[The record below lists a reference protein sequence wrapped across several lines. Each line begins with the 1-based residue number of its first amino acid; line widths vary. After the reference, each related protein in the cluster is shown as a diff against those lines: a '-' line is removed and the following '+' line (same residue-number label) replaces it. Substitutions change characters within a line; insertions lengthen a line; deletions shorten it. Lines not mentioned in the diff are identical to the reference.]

1 MRAYQIVKWGAPLEE
16 REVPMPEP
24 KGTEVLIRVTASGIC
39 HSDIHIWDG
48 YFDMGGDNKLSL
60 EDRGLKLPFT
70 MGHEVLGEV
79 AALGPDASG
88 VEVGDR
94 RIVFPWIGCGACAV
108 CERGDELLCLAPR
121 TVGTRYAGGYA
132 EYCIAPHAKYLVSF
146 EGTDEPHA
154 ATCACSGVTAYS
166 ALKKV
171 NFLSKDEHLMI
182 IGAGGVGLAG
192 IGMAKAVCDAKL
204 IVADIDPAKRAAAI
218 AAGADIVID
227 NSDAGAVAQLLESTG
242 GGVDAAIDFVGAPAT
257 TGFAM
262 QALARGGT
270 VVVVGLFGGALPL
283 PVASLPLKMMRLI
296 GSYVGNLAEMHEL
309 MELVK
314 AGKVKPVPTISR
326 PLRDAGQAIADLR
339 DGKAVGRYVLVN

>member
-1 MRAYQIVKWGAPLEE
+1 MRAYQIVKWGEPLEE
-16 REVPMPEP
+16 RDVPTPEP

-79 AALGPDASG
+79 AALGPEAEG

-94 RIVFPWIGCGACAV
+94 RIVFPWIGCGTCEVCA
-108 CERGDELLCLAPR
+108 RGDELLCLAPR

-132 EYCIAPHAKYLVSF
+132 EYCIAPHAKYLVPF

-171 NFLSKDEHLMI
+171 NHLTDNDHLMI

-192 IGMAKAVCDAKL
+192 IGMAKAVCAAKL

-218 AAGADIVID
+218 AAGADIVVD

-242 GGVDAAIDFVGAPAT
+242 GGVEAAIDFVGAPAT
-257 TGFAM
+257 SGFAM

-270 VVVVGLFGGALPL
+270 IVVVGLFGGALPL

-296 GSYVGNLAEMHEL
+296 GSYVGNLEEMREL
-309 MELVK
+309 MDLVK
-314 AGKVKPVPTISR
+314 AGKVKPVPTTPR
-326 PLRDAGQAIADLR
+326 PLREAGQAIADLR

>member
-1 MRAYQIVKWGAPLEE
+1 MRAYQIVKWGEPLEE
-16 REVPMPEP
+16 REVPKPEP

-79 AALGPDASG
+79 AALGPEAEG

-94 RIVFPWIGCGACAV
+94 RIVFPWIGCGACEV
-108 CERGDELLCLAPR
+108 CARGDELLCLAPR

-132 EYCIAPHAKYLVSF
+132 EYCIAPHAKYLVPF
-146 EGTDEPHA
+146 DGTDELHA

-171 NFLSKDEHLMI
+171 NFLTSDDHLMI

-192 IGMAKAVCDAKL
+192 IGMAKAVCEAKL
-204 IVADIDPAKRAAAI
+204 IVADIDPAKRAAAL

-257 TGFAM
+257 SGFAM
-262 QALARGGT
+262 QTLARGGT
-270 VVVVGLFGGALPL
+270 IVVVGLFGGALPL

-296 GSYVGNLAEMHEL
+296 GSYVGSLEEMREL
-309 MELVK
+309 MALVK
-314 AGKVKPVPTISR
+314 AGKVKPVPTTPR
-326 PLRDAGQAIADLR
+326 PLREAGQAIADLR
-339 DGKAVGRYVLVN
+339 DGKAVGRYVLIN

>member
-1 MRAYQIVKWGAPLEE
+1 MRAYQIVKWGEPLEE
-16 REVPMPEP
+16 REVPKPEP
-24 KGTEVLIRVTASGIC
+24 VGTEVLIRVTASGIC

-60 EDRGLKLPFT
+60 EERGLKLPFT
-70 MGHEVLGEV
+70 MGHETLGEV
-79 AALGPDASG
+79 VALGPDAVG
-88 VEVGDR
+88 VAVGDR
-94 RIVFPWIGCGACAV
+94 RIIFPWIGCGECAV
-108 CERGDELLCLAPR
+108 CKRGEELLCLAPR

-132 EYCIAPHAKYLVSF
+132 EYCIAPHAKYLVPF

-171 NFLSKDEHLMI
+171 NFLKADENLMI

-192 IGMAKAVCDAKL
+192 IGMAKAVVNAKL
-204 IVADIDPAKRAAAI
+204 IVADIDPAKRAAAL

-227 NSDAGAVAQLLESTG
+227 NGDPGAVANLLESTG
-242 GGVDAAIDFVGAPAT
+242 GGVNATIDFVGAPAT
-257 TGFAM
+257 AGFAM

-309 MELVK
+309 MELVR